1 MKGWILIFKPLRTVG
16 CLNTLLCKVAAAYK
30 NNLRLSSQQRVRQSE
45 HTNMANP
52 THAQH
57 IMSAFEVV
65 HPYVLI
71 TGRNLHNVL
80 NTDLPLFVET
90 SILQE
95 QSHRNTAG
103 KGSRGFALMLLQNE
117 SQFTQLF
124 CGTVRLGC
132 IPSSVSH
139 WPLFTPWS
147 IIIALI

>member
-1 MKGWILIFKPLRTVG
+1 MKGWILIFKPLHTVG
-16 CLNTLLCKVAAAYK
+16 FLNTLLCKVAAAYK
-30 NNLRLSSQQRVRQSE
+30 NNLRLSSQQRVCQSE

-80 NTDLPLFVET
+80 NTFEIQNTDLPLFVET
-90 SILQE
+90 SITETQRERVQWALLWCFYRMN
-95 QSHRNTAG
+95 HRLHNC
-103 KGSRGFALMLLQNE
+103 SNR
-117 SQFTQLF
+117 
-124 CGTVRLGC
+124 GTVRLGC

-147 IIIALI
+147 L

>member
-65 HPYVLI
+65 HP
-71 TGRNLHNVL
+71 GRNLHNVL

-103 KGSRGFALMLLQNE
+103 KGSMGFALMLLQNE

-124 CGTVRLGC
+124 
-132 IPSSVSH
+132 
-139 WPLFTPWS
+139 
-147 IIIALI
+147 